1 MAFITTIN
9 DKMIQIAQLND
20 LDKIITIEQRT
31 NPFPWTEGQLQDSLQ
46 RHDVFIFKQGGNK
59 DGKDEQTQI
68 IAFLIAQNVVD
79 EASLLHIVVDTVYQS
94 KGVGRQMLTDWLQQL
109 PNNIAKIWLEVR
121 ESNQSA
127 QKLYLSCGFKKIG
140 ERKNYY
146 RGNLFDAS
154 SDMEKAYIYSL
165 SV

>member
-46 RHDVFIFKQGGNK
+46 RHDVFIFKQGGK
-59 DGKDEQTQI
+59 GEQTPI

-79 EASLLHIVVDTVYQS
+79 EVSLLHIVVDTVYQS
-94 KGVGRQMLTDWLQQL
+94 KGVGRQMLTDWLQQH
-109 PNNIAKIWLEVR
+109 PNNITKVWL
-121 ESNQSA
+121 
-127 QKLYLSCGFKKIG
+127 
-140 ERKNYY
+140 
-146 RGNLFDAS
+146 
-154 SDMEKAYIYSL
+154 
-165 SV
+165 